1 MMEIILELF
10 DPQQC
15 SKNIQCL
22 VYSIKILPTG
32 RPVAKTLIEYNNN
45 KEEKDEEENEPIDLE
60 FIEQKTNPYNFENAI
75 DFK

>member
-32 RPVAKTLIEYNNN
+32 RPVVKTLIEYNNN

-75 DFK
+75 EFK